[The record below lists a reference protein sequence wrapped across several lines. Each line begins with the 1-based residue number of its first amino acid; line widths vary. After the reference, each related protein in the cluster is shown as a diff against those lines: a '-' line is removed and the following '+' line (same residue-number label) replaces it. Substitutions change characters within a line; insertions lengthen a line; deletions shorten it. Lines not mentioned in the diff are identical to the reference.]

1 MAERRVSDG
10 SAAQCEILAR
20 CRDGEHDGGSLA
32 IIYDRSS
39 NRCACVSWRPGA
51 RPDVSS
57 TDLDRALPTEI
68 LDAAVAGRRLVVTDA
83 DEGVFGV
90 DLGRGSVARLC
101 TTDGAAALSPCGC
114 WLLEATDSGL
124 RFLGLETN
132 EDNALA
138 AVGRPVVVLERELD
152 NPCTMAV
159 VPGPTVDDF
168 DVAIGCYGYVDL
180 VSVAMAGRTHA
191 AAPAAQARTCR
202 GGKLPYDPV
211 FVVSASTGP
220 FVYAMSEAGS
230 ALAAIDLRS
239 GEFLDYPNG
248 VTAYGAF
255 RRVVPCLG
263 STACL
268 IETGTGDTVRWRRG
282 LTVEPLVPVAGR
294 VVLWEDDRALVLDR
308 ETAVVREEALR
319 AQP

>member
-1 MAERRVSDG
+1 MAEGRVSDG

-20 CRDGEHDGGSLA
+20 CRDGAHDGRSLA
-32 IIYDRSS
+32 VIYDRARD
-39 NRCACVSWRPGA
+39 RCACVSWRPGA
-51 RPDVSS
+51 RPDISS
-57 TDLDRALPTEI
+57 TDLGRALPTEI
-68 LDAAVAGRRLVVTDA
+68 IDAGVGGRRLVVMDA

-90 DLGRGSVARLC
+90 DLGRGSLARLC
-101 TTDGAAALSPCGC
+101 TTDGAVALSPCGR

-124 RFLGLETN
+124 RFLRLEMS

-138 AVGRPVVVLERELD
+138 AVGRPAVVLERELD

-159 VPGPTVDDF
+159 VPGATVDDF

-180 VSVAMAGRTHA
+180 VSVAMAGCTRA
-191 AAPAAQARTCR
+191 ASPAAQARTCR

-239 GEFLDYPNG
+239 GEILDYPNG

-268 IETGTGDTVRWRRG
+268 IETGKGDTVRWRTG
-282 LTVEPLVPVAGR
+282 STVESLVPIAGR

-308 ETAVVREEALR
+308 EAAVVREEGLR
-319 AQP
+319 VRP